1 MFSYES
7 KIKVRYGETDQMGVV
22 YHGNYAQYYEIARTD
37 CFEAASG
44 MSYASMEED
53 GVMLPILELE
63 SKFIKPA
70 FYNEVLTVKAIVK
83 ELPTVRLK
91 VEYEISNEKGELI
104 NIGKTTL
111 VFVDK
116 ISRKPCHPPENF
128 MKNIRKH
135 FQTD

>member
-7 KIKVRYGETDQMGVV
+7 KIKVRYAETDQMGVV

-44 MSYASMEED
+44 VSYASMEAD

-70 FYNEVLTVKAIVK
+70 YYNEVLTIKAIVK
-83 ELPTVRLK
+83 ELPTVKLK
-91 VEYEISNEKGELI
+91 VEYEIYNEAKELI
-104 NIGKTTL
+104 NIGRTTL
-111 VFVDK
+111 VFVNK
-116 ISRKPCHPPENF
+116 STRRPCQPPQSF
-128 MKNIRKH
+128 IDSIKKY
-135 FQTD
+135 FS

>member
-1 MFSYES
+1 MFTFES

-44 MSYASMEED
+44 MTYASMEEQ
-53 GVMLPILELE
+53 GVMLPILELQ

-70 FYNEVLTVKAIVK
+70 FYNQILTVKAIVSK
-83 ELPTVRLK
+83 LPTVKLI
-91 VEYEISNEKGELI
+91 VDYEIYNEDKELI

-111 VFVDK
+111 VFVNK
-116 ISRKPCHPPENF
+116 ETRKPCQPPANF
-128 MKNIRKH
+128 MQNIYQYFK
-135 FQTD
+135 